1 MSVQPDYREHLAN
14 VRDYWQR
21 AHDAYLESVGTTFQG
36 ALIETGEAGDAVTR
50 SNLHMAAR
58 AGIRAGDRVLDAG
71 CGVCG
76 PAIDIARNIDGA
88 KIIGIT
94 LIPKQA
100 HAARALIRDHG
111 LSGRVQV
118 TLADFHSLPFPDAC
132 FDVVYFLESSG
143 YAFDPALVFSEAARV
158 LRPGGR
164 LYVKDVFRR
173 EEPLTEVEREDVAR
187 FDRTW
192 AFRTAP
198 MSSVRAALETAG
210 FDEIESRDLS
220 NCISTDHAVNAM
232 AVLRGDELEPTRF
245 GELHLA
251 GYFCSAV
258 FFGEFRAR
266 RSRGPVNPGLFLQ
279 KRPNFVDKC

>member
-1 MSVQPDYREHLAN
+1 MNVDPDHRGHIAN
-14 VRDYWQR
+14 VREYWQR
-21 AHDAYLESVGTTFQG
+21 THDAYMESVGTTFQG
-36 ALIETGEAGDAVTR
+36 ALIETGEAGDAVSI
-50 SNLHMAAR
+50 SNVHMAAR

-76 PAIDIARNIDGA
+76 PAIDIAHHIDDVR
-88 KIIGIT
+88 IFGIT
-94 LIPKQA
+94 LIPEQA
-100 HAARALIRDHG
+100 DAGSALIRDHG
-111 LSGRVQV
+111 LSGRVRV

-158 LRPGGR
+158 LCPAGR

-173 EEPLTEVEREDVAR
+173 EEPLTEEEREDLAR

-198 MSSVRAALETAG
+198 MSCVRAALERAG

-220 NCISTDHAVNAM
+220 DCISTDYAVNAM
-232 AVLRGDELEPTRF
+232 AVLRGDELKPTRF
-245 GELHLA
+245 GEFHIA

-258 FFGEFRAR
+258 FFGEFRAVR
-266 RSRGPVNPGLFLQ
+266 RRAP
-279 KRPNFVDKC
+279 